1 MFCPSCGKEISN
13 NEKTCPYCR
22 NNVNGGNSNQ
32 GNGANGGNIGN
43 AENAYDGVSYAEYPA
58 STPAAES
65 VKIRSGKKVPT
76 VLVIFVVVIGM
87 AVCGVAGV
95 FFYKNVIEPDMAYDD
110 FEETEE
116 KSEKESEDKEQ
127 EKEETAEDSSKDE
140 KDEDEVKEENPEEE
154 KTEDEASDEDD
165 VALNFTRLSTY
176 DKSYSYSSMSGI
188 HSSEEADGAVAND
201 LASFIGTYNNR
212 WIDFVNYEDTALY
225 DYLRSGTHA
234 YDVAEEYEHKNIRE
248 TLDTMEVY
256 DVRQNDNIYYV
267 WTHEELTVYDEN
279 GSVASEKEYYWVYQI
294 VKDSRGYY
302 VETYER
308 DPYYKSL
315 GKTD

>member
-1 MFCPSCGKEISN
+1 M
-13 NEKTCPYCR
+13 T
-22 NNVNGGNSNQ
+22 
-32 GNGANGGNIGN
+32 
-43 AENAYDGVSYAEYPA
+43 
-58 STPAAES
+58 
-65 VKIRSGKKVPT
+65 
-76 VLVIFVVVIGM
+76 
-87 AVCGVAGV
+87 
-95 FFYKNVIEPDMAYDD
+95 
-110 FEETEE
+110 
-116 KSEKESEDKEQ
+116 
-127 EKEETAEDSSKDE
+127 
-140 KDEDEVKEENPEEE
+140 
-154 KTEDEASDEDD
+154 
-165 VALNFTRLSTY
+165 
-176 DKSYSYSSMSGI
+176 GI
-188 HSSEEADGAVAND
+188 HYSEEAKGAVAND

-256 DVRQNDNIYYV
+256 DVRQNGDIYYV